1 MGKDNALKT
10 TFLINKPQKDGRT
23 ALCTA
28 TAEEWLAA
36 VSSNRN
42 LPTERR
48 RYFIADCIE
57 DGKEIDRMV
66 IEVDYD
72 EYRRWNSRHTVTERS
87 RKAEKEYQFLSL
99 DAVLNEADD
108 ITLLECLSSME
119 DMEAAVIS
127 EMIMDELKKQ
137 LFAWKPWAADL
148 LAYYLAGK
156 KKSCTAA
163 MAKKYGVSE
172 QVIRKYKRQFEN
184 FVKNFFA
191 GVSF

>member
-1 MGKDNALKT
+1 MKNT
-10 TFLINKPQKDGRT
+10 YLINKPQKDGKA
-23 ALCTA
+23 ALCAVTA
-28 TAEEWLAA
+28 AEWLAA
-36 VSSNRN
+36 VNANRY
-42 LPTERR
+42 LPTEHR
-48 RYFIADCIE
+48 RYFIAD
-57 DGKEIDRMV
+57 GKVIDRMI
-66 IEVDYD
+66 IEVSYA
-72 EYRRWNSRHTVTERS
+72 EYKKWNSRHSITERS
-87 RKAEKEYQFLSL
+87 RKAGKEYQFLSL
-99 DAVLNEADD
+99 NAVLNETND
-108 ITLLECLSSME
+108 ITLLECLRSAE

-172 QVIRKYKRQFEN
+172 QVIRKYKRQFEK
-184 FVKNFFA
+184 FVKNFFE